1 MERRINFA
9 GREVWMRE
17 RAWALGG
24 LAVGLAAAWQNA
36 GNDGAL
42 VRGLTVA
49 LGVPAGLLAMVL
61 WRWAVGARR
70 KA

>member
-1 MERRINFA
+1 
-9 GREVWMRE
+9 MRGWLGGNQWA
-17 RAWALGG
+17 RWALGG

-49 LGVPAGLLAMVL
+49 LGVPAGLLAMVV
-61 WRWAVGARR
+61 WQWAMGARR
-70 KA
+70 VR